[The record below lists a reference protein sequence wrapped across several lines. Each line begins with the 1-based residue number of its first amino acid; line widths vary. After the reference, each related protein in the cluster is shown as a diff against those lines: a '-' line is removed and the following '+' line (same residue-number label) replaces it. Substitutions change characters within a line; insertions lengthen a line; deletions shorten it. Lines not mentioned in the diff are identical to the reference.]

1 MTTASASVFEFHP
14 LVESICLNFTPHD
27 LTCCVVVSSAWNT
40 SFSPF
45 LWRRIRLY
53 NEYNYARFNSPLA
66 LAAVARLCS
75 LVQIVETN
83 NPRLLDLFDDSY
95 SFLNLSTLRVSQ
107 FGLSAGAFVQ
117 LVSRCTNL
125 QTLELLS
132 YFDQQEPIVE
142 QFLAILQSRPRLRK
156 LVVLGG
162 LIPTAMVR
170 RLLLSCGNLEKID
183 IGLYPHLTELPLP
196 TPKALLDEVQ
206 ELTGSESPSFKVTD
220 LKISCYMEL
229 GEPYCSFLQMCPN
242 VTRFAMPVMNISS
255 KKKEPYP
262 SVLKST
268 MKKLRHLKLYTTA
281 SSMEITAGHI
291 IACTNL
297 ESYID
302 PEYMPSSEPV
312 TTALSRHCNTLTVIE
327 LRGFRLFWRPTE
339 AVHTLLCT
347 CPSLQRFSAK
357 GTETYEH
364 MEEVNSYWMTSLWIS
379 SNLKA
384 LEIDFGSRLV
394 ETEEP
399 ERGERELEY
408 VPEFLV
414 LQLGR
419 MAKLEEISLRR
430 VVAVGKGPVTDM
442 RTMPTEHYETSRKQ
456 VSLMLT
462 TLSTLPELRR
472 VEFQGMQGA
481 MDTERVDNA
490 KQHWKHI
497 KIVRYHE
504 KFNDDH
510 DEFYGH

>member
-1 MTTASASVFEFHP
+1 
-14 LVESICLNFTPHD
+14 
-27 LTCCVVVSSAWNT
+27 
-40 SFSPF
+40 
-45 LWRRIRLY
+45 
-53 NEYNYARFNSPLA
+53 
-66 LAAVARLCS
+66 
-75 LVQIVETN
+75 
-83 NPRLLDLFDDSY
+83 
-95 SFLNLSTLRVSQ
+95 
-107 FGLSAGAFVQ
+107 
-117 LVSRCTNL
+117 
-125 QTLELLS
+125 
-132 YFDQQEPIVE
+132 
-142 QFLAILQSRPRLRK
+142 
-156 LVVLGG
+156 
-162 LIPTAMVR
+162 MVR

-196 TPKALLDEVQ
+196 TPKALLDEIQ

-281 SSMEITAGHI
+281 SSMEIAAGHI
-291 IACTNL
+291 VACTNL

-302 PEYMPSSEPV
+302 PEYMPSSEP
-312 TTALSRHCNTLTVIE
+312 
-327 LRGFRLFWRPTE
+327 
-339 AVHTLLCT
+339 
-347 CPSLQRFSAK
+347 RFSAK

-384 LEIDFGSRLV
+384 LEIDFASRLV

-414 LQLGR
+414 VQLGR

-430 VVAVGKGPVTDM
+430 VVAVGQGPVTDM
-442 RTMPTEHYETSRKQ
+442 RTMPTENYETSRKQ

-481 MDTERVDNA
+481 MDTERVENA

-504 KFNDDH
+504 KFDDDH
-510 DEFYGH
+510 DEFDGH